1 MSDQAGKRKAKAKA
15 YYIKSAKQAK
25 RSASE
30 LGPETGMF
38 FNAT

>member
-15 YYIKSAKQAK
+15 FYKNSAKQAK

-30 LGPETGMF
+30 LGPETGKF
-38 FNAT
+38 V